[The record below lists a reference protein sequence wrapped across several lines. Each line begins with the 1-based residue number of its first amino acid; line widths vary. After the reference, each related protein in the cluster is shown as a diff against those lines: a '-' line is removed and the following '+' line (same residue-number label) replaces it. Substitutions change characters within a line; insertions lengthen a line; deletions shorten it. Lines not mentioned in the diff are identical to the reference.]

1 MTKRFMIM
9 SAFFGVVVFLQFS
22 DLKTRDGTLFY
33 VFFILFA
40 MLVIFGVALWPTSS
54 RDQRVDMRMD
64 RANWGDRIDI
74 EKARGKVE

>member
-1 MTKRFMIM
+1 MGRV
-9 SAFFGVVVFLQFS
+9 SS
-22 DLKTRDGTLFY
+22 
-33 VFFILFA
+33 A